1 MAKTEKSERV
11 LCMLQAIVHSENV
24 MLNRICILFK
34 LGTYGLFLV
43 SSRRIDLTSAGIRQ
57 GAGTFRPSGA
67 LVP

>member
-11 LCMLQAIVHSENV
+11 LCMLQAFVHSENV

-43 SSRRIDLTSAGIRQ
+43 SSRRIDLTSAVRWVYVLQCLMGVVV
-57 GAGTFRPSGA
+57 
-67 LVP
+67 L